1 MVVPRCALSATAGD
15 RALHK
20 AVPGFVGRRDHGVV
34 REWPEIEG
42 QVGVPTRSVFDVRS
56 SAGPTTKEVAVASKK
71 LTGHMAIII
80 AALMG
85 LTIGA
90 PAAEAHTRN
99 RAWGQRDHI
108 RDRARS
114 QVGTPYRYGG
124 SSPSGYDCSGLTT
137 WTFDDHGANLPRSS
151 MDQFNLGKRD
161 NYRRIWKR
169 KRLKVGDLVFHKT
182 TSARVGHVGVYI
194 GEGKFISSTSSE
206 GVRVRSLY
214 DRYYWGPRWVGAT
227 RVPALMDRRS

>member
-1 MVVPRCALSATAGD
+1 MVVSRCALSATAGD
-15 RALHK
+15 RALHE
-20 AVPGFVGRRDHGVV
+20 AVPGFVGRRYHGVARV
-34 REWPEIEG
+34 WPEFEG
-42 QVGVPTRSVFDVRS
+42 QVAEPTRSVFGVCS
-56 SAGPTTKEVAVASKK
+56 GTGHTTKEVAVASKK
-71 LTGHMAIII
+71 TARHTAIII

-85 LTIGA
+85 LSIGA
-90 PAAEAHTRN
+90 PAAEAHTRQRTWRQ
-99 RAWGQRDHI
+99 RAHI
-108 RDRARS
+108 EDRVRS
-114 QVGTPYRYGG
+114 QVGTRYSYGG
-124 SSPSGYDCSGLTT
+124 SSPRGYDCSGLTT

-161 NYRRIWKR
+161 RYRRVWKR

-194 GEGKFISSTSSE
+194 GKGKFVSSTSSE

>member
-15 RALHK
+15 RALQA
-20 AVPGFVGRRDHGVV
+20 AVPGFVGRRHHDVAW
-34 REWPEIEG
+34 EWPEIEA
-42 QVGVPTRSVFDVRS
+42 QVGVPTRAVFDVCSRT
-56 SAGPTTKEVAVASKK
+56 GPTTKEVFVASKK
-71 LTGHMAIII
+71 LASHMAIII

-90 PAAEAHTRN
+90 PAAEAHTRERSWKQ
-99 RAWGQRDHI
+99 RAHI
-108 RDRARS
+108 KDRVRS
-114 QVGTPYRYGG
+114 QVGTPYSYGG
-124 SSPSGYDCSGLTT
+124 SSPRGYDCSGLTT

-161 NYRRIWKR
+161 KYRRVWKR
-169 KRLKVGDLVFHKT
+169 KRLKAGDLVFHRT

-194 GEGKFISSTSSE
+194 GKGKFVSATSSE